1 VLRFTLLLPIALSG
15 APAANTAGVLT
26 ADTTGVLTADTAG
39 VLTADT
45 TGVLTADTAG
55 VLTVFNAGSLAAPLR
70 DVFKAFRDRYPEVD
84 PRSES
89 SGSVEAARKLTDL
102 GKVPDVLAV
111 ADLAVLEQL
120 VVPAHAA
127 WGATFASNAMVIAY
141 RPEAPGA
148 KRISADNWPEVLSAS
163 GVRIGRSDPAQDPA
177 GYRALMVFQL
187 AERHYGVAGLERRL
201 LANSGARYVRPKS
214 VELIALLQ
222 TGNLDY
228 ALEYRTVAIHSGLP
242 FLELPDAVNL
252 ADPELAQRYRLAKVS
267 IARSRRSQDL
277 TLDFEGEPIAYGISI
292 PTRAPNPEAARA
304 FVRFLLG
311 PEGRAI
317 LSRNGFVVPK
327 RVRIVGDAAAAA
339 QVLPTP

>member
-1 VLRFTLLLPIALSG
+1 VLRSTLLLAFALAG
-15 APAANTAGVLT
+15 PPAADTSGVLS
-26 ADTTGVLTADTAG
+26 
-39 VLTADT
+39 
-45 TGVLTADTAG
+45 
-55 VLTVFNAGSLAAPLR
+55 VFNAGSLAAPFR
-70 DVFKAFRDRYPEVD
+70 EVFRAFRDRYPEVE

-141 RPEAPGA
+141 RPDAPGA
-148 KRISADNWPEVLSAS
+148 GRLTMDSWPEALTAS
-163 GVRIGRSDPAQDPA
+163 GVRIGRADPAQDPA

-187 AERHYGVAGLERRL
+187 AERHYGQAGLERRL
-201 LANSGARYVRPKS
+201 LANSGDRYVRPKS

-242 FLELPDAVNL
+242 FLELPDEVNL
-252 ADPELAQRYRLAKVS
+252 ANPELAERYRTAKVS
-267 IARSRRSQDL
+267 IPRSRRSQDL
-277 TLDFEGEPIAYGISI
+277 TLDFVGEPIAYGITI
-292 PTRAPNPEAARA
+292 PTRAPNPAAARA

-317 LSRNGFVVPK
+317 LARNGFVLPK
-327 RVRIVGDAAAAA
+327 HQQILGDRTAAAR
-339 QVLPTP
+339 VLPTS